1 MSLTVVGKKIG
12 VRLVDQLLETFP
24 VHDKEAAHR
33 QLGII
38 DKKIKPDSVMG
49 SGSLGEIIESFNGV
63 TGKETSDW
71 TRDTSQEL
79 IDSRVPENN
88 WIDGVQETI
97 QALRNEGY
105 HIGIVTSDT
114 KKESINFWRK
124 RKLEISLI

>member
-1 MSLTVVGKKIG
+1 
-12 VRLVDQLLETFP
+12 
-24 VHDKEAAHR
+24 
-33 QLGII
+33 
-38 DKKIKPDSVMG
+38 MG

-124 RKLEISLI
+124 RKQKSL

>member
-1 MSLTVVGKKIG
+1 
-12 VRLVDQLLETFP
+12 
-24 VHDKEAAHR
+24 
-33 QLGII
+33 
-38 DKKIKPDSVMG
+38 MG
-49 SGSLGEIIESFNGV
+49 SLIVIIESFNGV

-71 TRDTSQEL
+71 TKDTSQEL

>member
-1 MSLTVVGKKIG
+1 
-12 VRLVDQLLETFP
+12 
-24 VHDKEAAHR
+24 
-33 QLGII
+33 
-38 DKKIKPDSVMG
+38 MG